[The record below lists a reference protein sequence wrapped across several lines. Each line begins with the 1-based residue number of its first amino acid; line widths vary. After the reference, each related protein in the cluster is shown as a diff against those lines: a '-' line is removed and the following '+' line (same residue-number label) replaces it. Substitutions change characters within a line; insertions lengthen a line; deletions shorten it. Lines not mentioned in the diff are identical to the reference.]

1 MKHTHPSQGNILI
14 VDDTPENLE
23 ILTRMLV
30 EQGYLVRP
38 AINGDVAFK
47 AVRRNMPDL
56 ILLDIM
62 MPHMS
67 GFEVCKRLK
76 ADKETRE
83 IPVIFLS
90 ALHKVSDKV
99 KAFSLGGVDYITKP
113 FQLEEV
119 LVRVETHLALRK
131 LNQQLLE
138 NNTRLEQEVA
148 ERIKAETALKQSL
161 AQIERAKQE
170 WETTADSLSY
180 VVCLLNY
187 QQQILRVNRTVEHW
201 DLGEVNAVKG
211 QRFHDLLHPQCSDP
225 ECYLQTFLSHAWEKV
240 AGGL

>member
-1 MKHTHPSQGNILI
+1 MTHTHPSPGNILI

-38 AINGDVAFK
+38 AINGDVALK

-62 MPHMS
+62 MPTMS
-67 GFEVCKRLK
+67 GFEVCERLK

-99 KAFSLGGVDYITKP
+99 RAFSLGGVDYITKP

-131 LNQQLLE
+131 P
-138 NNTRLEQEVA
+138 
-148 ERIKAETALKQSL
+148 SG
-161 AQIERAKQE
+161 
-170 WETTADSLSY
+170 
-180 VVCLLNY
+180 
-187 QQQILRVNRTVEHW
+187 NR
-201 DLGEVNAVKG
+201 
-211 QRFHDLLHPQCSDP
+211 
-225 ECYLQTFLSHAWEKV
+225 
-240 AGGL
+240 